1 MDRFHQMQVFVAVAE
16 SRGFAAGARRLGMS
30 APAVT
35 RAVAALEEELGVRL
49 LQRTTRSV
57 RMTEAGQRYLE
68 DARRILAEVADAD
81 EVASGVTGV
90 PRGNLALTAPVIF
103 GNVFVTP
110 VIVEY
115 LRQYPETTVDAR
127 LVDRAV
133 NLVDEG
139 LDLGIR
145 IGELADSSLR
155 AIRVGAVRAVLV
167 ASPGYVARAGR
178 PETPEELSDHTLITS
193 SAVSFGN
200 NWRFRASSGDRA
212 VRIEP
217 RLRVTSNYAAITA
230 AAEGFGIT
238 RVLSYQVAAQVSRGE
253 LEYVLTNHEPPAIPV
268 NIVHQQGRHTTV
280 KVRAFIDLLA
290 ERLRAQKQTVR
301 TTGARN

>member
-35 RAVAALEEELGVRL
+35 RAVAALEEDLGVRL

-145 IGELADSSLR
+145 IGELADSSFQYAQ
-155 AIRVGAVRAVLV
+155 AIGATAV
-167 ASPGYVARAGR
+167 
-178 PETPEELSDHTLITS
+178 TLSL
-193 SAVSFGN
+193 
-200 NWRFRASSGDRA
+200 DR
-212 VRIEP
+212 
-217 RLRVTSNYAAITA
+217 T
-230 AAEGFGIT
+230 
-238 RVLSYQVAAQVSRGE
+238 
-253 LEYVLTNHEPPAIPV
+253 
-268 NIVHQQGRHTTV
+268 
-280 KVRAFIDLLA
+280 D
-290 ERLRAQKQTVR
+290 
-301 TTGARN
+301 